1 MLLSCFY
8 DDHNLNTRLCLVS
21 PAWPLILTCTD
32 GHRGAPLPLPALEGV
47 AAQQTVAGA
56 AAQLPRPASTVSGA
70 ADLAVLQSGNQA
82 VLCNIIEVS

>member
-8 DDHNLNTRLCLVS
+8 DDHNLNTRLSLS
-21 PAWPLILTCTD
+21 LAWPLILTCTD

-47 AAQQTVAGA
+47 AAQQTVARP
-56 AAQLPRPASTVSGA
+56 AAQLPRPAPTVSGA